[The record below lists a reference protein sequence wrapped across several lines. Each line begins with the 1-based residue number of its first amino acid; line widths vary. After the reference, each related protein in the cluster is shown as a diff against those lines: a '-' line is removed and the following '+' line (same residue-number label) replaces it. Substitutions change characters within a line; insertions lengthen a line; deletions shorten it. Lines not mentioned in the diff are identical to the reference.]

1 MNEIFIE
8 MLDVQLPDW
17 TYVFH
22 LQLSTCQGKNN
33 PTANYPVQEQKTG
46 TRSGNTDSQKAGGR
60 REREERQRDHYW
72 TDWRQDWCVGA
83 SPDWRYCTTVAWPG
97 LACRWLGRSEG
108 TVQLSSEISDQFFI
122 LHRDLRPGAALDRL

>member
-22 LQLSTCQGKNN
+22 LQLSCQGKNN

-60 REREERQRDHYW
+60 RERDRERE
-72 TDWRQDWCVGA
+72 T
-83 SPDWRYCTTVAWPG
+83 
-97 LACRWLGRSEG
+97 E
-108 TVQLSSEISDQFFI
+108 
-122 LHRDLRPGAALDRL
+122 RPLLE